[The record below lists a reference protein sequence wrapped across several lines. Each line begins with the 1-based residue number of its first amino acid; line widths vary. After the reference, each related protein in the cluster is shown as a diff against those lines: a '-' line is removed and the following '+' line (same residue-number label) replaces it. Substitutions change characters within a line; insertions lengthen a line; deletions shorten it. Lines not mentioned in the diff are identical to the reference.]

1 MFSYFIF
8 KKMMGKSMIR
18 RDFIKTAV
26 AIGTGA
32 LILDNPLKLFSSSGP
47 VPEVVWV
54 SGGEPPD
61 LLEKALQGFGGLNK
75 FISKGDIV
83 VIKPNIGWDRAPQ
96 FAANTN
102 PDLIAALIKSCFDAG
117 AAKVKIFDRTC
128 NNPQRCYRNSEIEK
142 TARDLGAD
150 VDQIRSQKFKNI
162 SLPEGEILKEWPI
175 YQDYL
180 EADKVINV
188 PIAKH
193 HSMARMTGGLK
204 NLMGVMGGNRG
215 EIHNKFTVKIND
227 INAHILPTL
236 TIIDGYRILL
246 RNGPSGGN
254 INDVKVTKTL
264 IMSPCTVSADVQALQ
279 LFNLELNE
287 VAYLK
292 EALHRGLNKYDPAS
306 LKVLKIEV

>member
-1 MFSYFIF
+1 
-8 KKMMGKSMIR
+8 MIR

-26 AIGTGA
+26 AMGTVSLVFG
-32 LILDNPLKLFSSSGP
+32 DPLKILSSPSP
-47 VPEVVWV
+47 VPEVIRV

-61 LLEKALQGFGGLNK
+61 LLEKALQRFGGLNK

-102 PDLIAALIKSCFDAG
+102 PDLIAALIKSCFDVG

-142 TARDLGAD
+142 TARDLGAE
-150 VDQIRSQKFKNI
+150 VEQIRSQKFKNI

-215 EIHNKFTVKIND
+215 EIHNKFSIKIND
-227 INAHILPTL
+227 INARILPTL

-254 INDVKVTKTL
+254 VNDVKLAKTL
-264 IMSPCTVSADVQALQ
+264 IMSPCTVSADLQALQ
-279 LFNLELNE
+279 LFNLTTNE
-287 VAYLK
+287 VSYLQ
-292 EALHRGLNKYDPAS
+292 EALRRGLNKYDPAN
-306 LKVLKIEV
+306 LNVLKIEA